1 MWRISYGRALEWFHL
16 EKLAKYHASNKR
28 NYAKLGAIRRF
39 VGKNCRGDKLRADN
53 RDNVLLAR
61 IDGTVAVAKNKE
73 VDKEIELSND
83 EGKSRMALFHGNLTP
98 KSVARRE
105 KLLGILPQI
114 KQKMLFEC
122 TPKKDKY
129 EPQKDWVNFSK
140 YVSRYCRSA
149 KQTDL
154 WKMSS
159 SRKIV
164 GWLLRLLRS
173 GWLHKANCL
182 RVVGCSKTPV
192 EHLASW
198 SQPLRSAWLH

>member
-1 MWRISYGRALEWFHL
+1 MLLTKGTMPNLVQ
-16 EKLAKYHASNKR
+16 
-28 NYAKLGAIRRF
+28 F

-98 KSVARRE
+98 KSVARRG

-122 TPKKDKY
+122 TFKKDKY
-129 EPQKDWVNFSK
+129 KPQKDWVNFSK

-159 SRKIV
+159 SRKAV
-164 GWLLRLLRS
+164 GFPNYVRFTALTKNQSLCL
-173 GWLHKANCL
+173 KKKVANIAEEMENL
-182 RVVGCSKTPV
+182 KLIKKYY
-192 EHLASW
+192 EI
-198 SQPLRSAWLH
+198 